1 MILHGTVA
9 GSGPPVVLL
18 HGLFGA
24 SSNFGAVQ
32 RALAATHRVA
42 AFDLRNHGASPHDPG
57 MSYGA
62 MAADVLASMSAHGME
77 AAAVLGHSM
86 GGKVAMRM
94 ALHAPGRVSR
104 LVVADI
110 APVAYR
116 HNNRTIADALL
127 ALPLDASLTRPQA
140 DTLLTPAVPDPGVRG
155 FLLQNLRPGAN
166 PSWRI
171 GLPEIAAALPGIE
184 GWDPPPSR
192 EDAPADRSPA
202 HPGPTYPGPVLV
214 VRGERSDFVLPEHR
228 PAFRALFPAVR
239 FVTLR
244 NAGHWLHADAP
255 AAFIQTVQGFLGA

>member
-32 RALAATHRVA
+32 RALSATHRVA
-42 AFDLRNHGASPHDPG
+42 AFDLRNHGASPHDPA
-57 MSYGA
+57 MSYGG
-62 MAADVLASMSAHGME
+62 MAADVLESMSAHGME

-94 ALHAPGRVSR
+94 ALHAPGRISR
-104 LVVADI
+104 LFVADI
-110 APVAYR
+110 APVAYQ
-116 HNNRTIADALL
+116 HNNRAVADALL
-127 ALPLDASLTRPQA
+127 ALPLDAGLTRPQA
-140 DTLLTPAVPDPGVRG
+140 DALLDPAIPDPGIRG
-155 FLLQNLRPGAN
+155 FLLQNLRPGAT

-171 GLPEIAAALPGIE
+171 GLSEITAALPAIE
-184 GWDPPPSR
+184 GWDPPSSR
-192 EDAPADRSPA
+192 DSEPAD
-202 HPGPTYPGPVLV
+202 PGPTYPGPVLV
-214 VRGERSDFVLPEHR
+214 ARGERSDFVLPEHR

>member
-1 MILHGTVA
+1 VILHGTEA

-42 AFDLRNHGASPHDPG
+42 AFDLRNHGASPHGPA
-57 MSYGA
+57 MSYDDMA
-62 MAADVLASMSAHGME
+62 SDVMDTMAARGMD

-110 APVAYR
+110 APVTYQ
-116 HNNRTIADALL
+116 HNNRTVADALL
-127 ALPLDASLTRPQA
+127 ALPLDANLTRPQA
-140 DTLLTPAVPDPGVRG
+140 DALLAPAVPDPGIRG

-184 GWDPPPSR
+184 GWDPPTPGNN
-192 EDAPADRSPA
+192 APTYL
-202 HPGPTYPGPVLV
+202 GLTYPGPVLV
-214 VRGERSDFVLPEHR
+214 VRGEHSDFVLPEHR
-228 PAFRALFPAVR
+228 PAFRALFPTVR
-239 FVTLR
+239 FITLR

-255 AAFIQTVQGFLGA
+255 AAFIQTVQGFLAA